1 MCWITIE
8 KGAHPRKEFLTA
20 QKRIVAWKWL
30 AALSL
35 VLYLLVTV
43 SEAATGE
50 KDYVY
55 ISVYLLG
62 AVPSDRNVHLGG
74 VEQSNT
80 TVSGALGAGFKA
92 GVFPAIAKRIVGIE
106 FESNGHGG
114 EIAFPL
120 SSGSGINHPATTDL
134 TVLNTMFNFLIR
146 YPGETLQPYVGIGGG
161 LSSGILTGTD
171 IPARPDRGLESAPAF
186 AHQFLGGV
194 QFKLTTRT
202 FLFGEY
208 KHFSANYH
216 WARLSLEFRSQY
228 VLAGMGILF

>member
-1 MCWITIE
+1 MCCITIE
-8 KGAHPRKEFLTA
+8 KGVRPRKEFITA
-20 QKRIVAWKWL
+20 QKRIGPWKWL
-30 AALSL
+30 AALIL
-35 VLYLLVTV
+35 VLHLLVTV
-43 SEAATGE
+43 SEAATVE

-62 AVPSDRNVHLGG
+62 SVPTDRNVYLGG
-74 VEQSNT
+74 VEQPHT
-80 TVSGALGAGFKA
+80 TASGAFGAGLKA
-92 GVFPAIAKRIVGIE
+92 GVFPAIANRIVGIE
-106 FESNGHGG
+106 FESSGHGG

-120 SSGSGINHPATTDL
+120 SLGSGINHPATTDL

-171 IPARPDRGLESAPAF
+171 MPGRPDRGFESAPAF

-194 QFKLTTRT
+194 QVKLTTRT

-216 WARLSLEFRSQY
+216 WAKLSFEFRSQY
-228 VLAGMGILF
+228 MLAGMGIQF